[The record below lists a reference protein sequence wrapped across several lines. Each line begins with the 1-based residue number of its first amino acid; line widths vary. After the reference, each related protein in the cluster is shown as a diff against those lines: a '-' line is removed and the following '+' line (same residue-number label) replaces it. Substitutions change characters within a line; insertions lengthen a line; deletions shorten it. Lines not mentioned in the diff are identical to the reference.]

1 MIGRSITA
9 KPKPG
14 AGLHGRDAHAYT
26 FSRLRGLHGRDA
38 RAYTFRACTGGAPGL
53 HVQQGLHG
61 RDARAYMFSRMLS
74 IRRVVPTNAA
84 TATNAPCETSST
96 GSRVS
101 GLTISK

>member
-1 MIGRSITA
+1 MIEWTQHKGKTQAGGR
-9 KPKPG
+9 
-14 AGLHGRDAHAYT
+14 GLHGRRP
-26 FSRLRGLHGRDA
+26 RLHVQRGLHGRDA
-38 RAYTFRACTGGAPGL
+38 RAYMFRGL
-53 HVQQGLHG
+53 HGRDARAYMFRGLHG